1 MRTIMV
7 MNAKGGCG
15 KSTIATSLATY
26 YANEDLKV
34 TLADFDQQGS
44 SLDWLA
50 VRPADR
56 PPIEGLAGWRSGLRG
71 LDQDTD
77 VLIIDAPARVHGD
90 EVKSML
96 RRAET
101 VLVPVLPSP
110 IDMRA
115 AAHFVKEVMETP
127 MYQNKEVRLG
137 LVGNRV
143 KSGTTIADELEEFLR
158 KVRMPYVGWLR
169 ETQNYNRALAR
180 GMGIFELPPYLA
192 WQDWERWDSVVKW
205 LNSQRSLPQG

>member
-15 KSTIATSLATY
+15 KSTIATSLASY
-26 YANEDLKV
+26 YANEGLRV
-34 TLADFDQQGS
+34 ALADYDQQCS

-50 VRPADR
+50 VRAADR
-56 PPIEGLAGWRSGLRG
+56 PSIDGIAGWRSGLRG
-71 LDQDTD
+71 LKQDTE

-90 EVKSML
+90 EVKSL
-96 RRAET
+96 LKRAET

-115 AAHFVKEVMETP
+115 AAHFLNELQETP
-127 MYQNKEVRLG
+127 QLQNKEVRVG

-143 KSGTTIADELEEFLR
+143 KSQTTIADELDEYLR
-158 KVRMPYVGWLR
+158 KIRMPYVASLR
-169 ETQNYNRALAR
+169 ETQNYNRAQAR
-180 GMGIFELPPYLA
+180 GLGIFELPTYLA
-192 WQDWERWDSVVKW
+192 WQDWEMWDPLVKW
-205 LNSQRSLPQG
+205 LNSQKSLPQG

>member
-15 KSTIATSLATY
+15 KSTLATSLATY

-34 TLADFDQQGS
+34 TLADFDPQCS

-56 PPIEGLAGWRSGLRG
+56 PGIEGLAGWRSGLRG
-71 LDQDTD
+71 LKPDTD

-90 EVKSML
+90 EIKTML
-96 RRAET
+96 KKAET
-101 VLVPVLPSP
+101 VVVPVLPSP

-115 AAHFVKEVMETP
+115 AAHFINEVQQTSV
-127 MYQNKEVRLG
+127 YRDKEVRLG
-137 LVGNRV
+137 LVANRV
-143 KSGTTIADELEEFLR
+143 KGGTNVAYELDDYLT
-158 KVRMPYVGWLR
+158 KVRMPYVTALR
-169 ETQNYNRALAR
+169 ETQNYNRAQAR
-180 GMGIFELPPYLA
+180 GLGIFELPMYLA
-192 WQDWERWDSVVKW
+192 WQDWEYWDPLVKW
-205 LNSQRSLPQG
+205 LNSQKSLPQG

>member
-34 TLADFDQQGS
+34 TIADYDEQGS

-56 PPIEGLAGWRSGLRG
+56 PEIDGLAAWRAGLRG
-71 LDQDTD
+71 LKADTD
-77 VLIIDAPARVHGD
+77 VLIVDAPARVHGD

-96 RRAET
+96 KRAET

-115 AAHFVKEVMETP
+115 AAHFVNEVQETAA
-127 MYQNKEVRLG
+127 YQNKEVRLG

-143 KSGTTIADELEEFLR
+143 KPNTTIADELEEFLR
-158 KVRMPYVGWLR
+158 KIRMPYVASLR
-169 ETQNYNRALAR
+169 DTQNYNRASAR
-180 GMGIFELPPYLA
+180 GLGIFELPTYLA
-192 WQDWERWDSVVKW
+192 WQDWEHWDPLVKW